1 MDVPVFSTGVSV
13 VEVDWFNVVVLVEGV
28 VIEEEVLLSIEEA
41 PASIEDVSIKEVE
54 PAVDSSELGGL
65 KKSVATST
73 SKVETDDSSQQ
84 L

>member
-1 MDVPVFSTGVSV
+1 MPVFSTGVSV
-13 VEVDWFNVVVLVEGV
+13 VDVDWFNVVVLVE
-28 VIEEEVLLSIEEA
+28 EVLLSIEEG
-41 PASIEDVSIKEVE
+41 PASIEDVAIKEVE

-73 SKVETDDSSQQ
+73 SKVEIDDSSQQ